1 MSKYQDDSRKIEV
14 QMIINIIEST
24 CIKNNISLVP
34 YRLKNGIYVTSVY
47 DHLEDVNYVITK
59 EKGANEQ

>member
-1 MSKYQDDSRKIEV
+1 MSKYQDDNRKIEV
-14 QMIINIIEST
+14 QMIINLIESM

-34 YRLKNGIYVTSVY
+34 YRLKNGTYVTSVY
-47 DHLEDVNYVITK
+47 DHLEDVTYVLTK

>member
-1 MSKYQDDSRKIEV
+1 MSKYQDDNRKIEV
-14 QMIINIIEST
+14 QMIINLIESM

-34 YRLKNGIYVTSVY
+34 YRLKNGTYVTSVY
-47 DHLEDVNYVITK
+47 DNLEDVNYVITK